1 MKRSI
6 GYYFLIVIK
15 FFLISC
21 LIYQLAIKGT
31 YMYYKGVT
39 AFILLELLEIFI
51 FYKLNKNVNNLKLN
65 FYFLSSLI
73 LNFFLINYFYYLGEK
88 YIEILLFLSL
98 LLFFILLYSF
108 LLFLIEENLFY
119 FKYTLISFSYLLF
132 LIYLT
137 VPIIPPKKEE
147 ISYIVGIF
155 YIVYVLMI
163 FLFKEVEKRNKN
175 KLLIFI
181 NKEEKSN
188 KKHVFNIIRILIY
201 SLLFYISIRYRDI
214 HYKIILFFITFELF
228 GIMIFYKKNF
238 FIKNLMKKIE
248 LYLLFNF
255 FMILIF
261 YYLGKIREEFFVF
274 TEVIIMFSP
283 FILALLSL
291 IYLLIKKMKFYL
303 IYSLILLLW
312 GLFFVMPNLAGIP
325 PELGEYKLSILHI
338 FIAYDLELEAFTR
351 VFYRNKKLNK
361 LYIFDANYS
370 VTIIEFSKKMSWRN
384 QKR

>member
-261 YYLGKIREEFFVF
+261 YYLGKIKEEFFVF

-312 GLFFVMPNLAGIP
+312 GLFFIMPNLAGIP
-325 PELGEYKLSILHI
+325 PELGEYNLSILHI
-338 FIAYDLELEAFTR
+338 FIACIIVSY
-351 VFYRNKKLNK
+351 
-361 LYIFDANYS
+361 LYIPLFRKNEKYR
-370 VTIIEFSKKMSWRN
+370 SKEI
-384 QKR
+384 

>member
-1 MKRSI
+1 MKRNI
-6 GYYFLIVIK
+6 GYYIFIVIEI
-15 FFLISC
+15 FLISC

-31 YMYYKGVT
+31 YIYYKGVT
-39 AFILLELLEIFI
+39 AFILLELLEIFM
-51 FYKLNKNVNNLKLN
+51 FYKLNKNINNFKLN

-98 LLFFILLYSF
+98 LLFFILVYSF
-108 LLFLIEENLFY
+108 LLFLIEEDLFY

-137 VPIIPPKKEE
+137 VPITPPKKEG
-147 ISYIVGIF
+147 ICYIIGIF

-163 FLFKEVEKRNKN
+163 FLFKEVEKKNKN

-188 KKHVFNIIRILIY
+188 KNYTFSIIKILIY

-214 HYKIILFFITFELF
+214 HYQIILIFITFELF
-228 GIMIFYKKNF
+228 GIMVFYKKKF

-255 FMILIF
+255 FLAIIF
-261 YYLGKIREEFFVF
+261 YYLGEEFVLFAEIILVF
-274 TEVIIMFSP
+274 TP
-283 FILALLSL
+283 FIFALFSL
-291 IYLLIKKMKFYL
+291 IFLLVKRKIFYLLF
-303 IYSLILLLW
+303 SLILLLW
-312 GLFFVMPNLAGIP
+312 GLFFIMPNFAGLP
-325 PELGEYKLSILHI
+325 PELGEYKPSIIYI
-338 FIAYDLELEAFTR
+338 FLTCIVVSY
-351 VFYRNKKLNK
+351 
-361 LYIFDANYS
+361 LYIPLFKKNES
-370 VTIIEFSKKMSWRN
+370 KRIEK
-384 QKR
+384 

>member
-88 YIEILLFLSL
+88 YIEILLFLSP
-98 LLFFILLYSF
+98 LLFFAVVYSF

-137 VPIIPPKKEE
+137 VPIIPPKKEK
-147 ISYIVGIF
+147 IGYIIGIF

-163 FLFKEVEKRNKN
+163 FWFKEDEKKNKN

-181 NKEEKSN
+181 NKEGNSN
-188 KKHVFNIIRILIY
+188 KNYTFSIIKILIY

-214 HYKIILFFITFELF
+214 HYQIILVFITLELF
-228 GIMIFYKKNF
+228 GIVIFYKKIF
-238 FIKNLMKKIE
+238 FIKYLMKKIE

-255 FMILIF
+255 FLSLIF
-261 YYLGKIREEFFVF
+261 YYLGKLKEEFFVF
-274 TEVIIMFSP
+274 TEVIIMFLP

-291 IYLLIKKMKFYL
+291 IYLLIKRINFYL

-312 GLFFVMPNLAGIP
+312 GLFFIMPNLAGIP

-338 FIAYDLELEAFTR
+338 FVVCIIVSY
-351 VFYRNKKLNK
+351 
-361 LYIFDANYS
+361 LYIPLLKKNEKYK
-370 VTIIEFSKKMSWRN
+370 SKEI
-384 QKR
+384 

>member
-1 MKRSI
+1 
-6 GYYFLIVIK
+6 
-15 FFLISC
+15 
-21 LIYQLAIKGT
+21 
-31 YMYYKGVT
+31 
-39 AFILLELLEIFI
+39 
-51 FYKLNKNVNNLKLN
+51 
-65 FYFLSSLI
+65 
-73 LNFFLINYFYYLGEK
+73 
-88 YIEILLFLSL
+88 
-98 LLFFILLYSF
+98 
-108 LLFLIEENLFY
+108 
-119 FKYTLISFSYLLF
+119 
-132 LIYLT
+132 
-137 VPIIPPKKEE
+137 
-147 ISYIVGIF
+147 
-155 YIVYVLMI
+155 MI

-214 HYKIILFFITFELF
+214 HYKIFLFFITFELF

-255 FMILIF
+255 FQILIF

-274 TEVIIMFSP
+274 TKAIIMFLP
-283 FILALLSL
+283 FFLALLSL

-312 GLFFVMPNLAGIP
+312 GLFFIMPNLAGIP

-338 FIAYDLELEAFTR
+338 FVVCIIVSY
-351 VFYRNKKLNK
+351 
-361 LYIFDANYS
+361 LYIPLF
-370 VTIIEFSKKMSWRN
+370 KKMKN
-384 QKR
+384 IKAKRFNI

>member
-1 MKRSI
+1 MKRNI
-6 GYYFLIVIK
+6 GYYIFIVIE

-31 YMYYKGVT
+31 YIYYKGVT
-39 AFILLELLEIFI
+39 AFILLELLEIFM
-51 FYKLNKNVNNLKLN
+51 FYKLNKNINNFKLN

-98 LLFFILLYSF
+98 LLFFILVYSF
-108 LLFLIEENLFY
+108 LLFLIEEDLFY

-137 VPIIPPKKEE
+137 VPIIPPKKEG
-147 ISYIVGIF
+147 ICYIIGIF

-188 KKHVFNIIRILIY
+188 KKHTFNIIRILIY

-214 HYKIILFFITFELF
+214 HYKIFLFFITFELF

-255 FMILIF
+255 FQILIF

-312 GLFFVMPNLAGIP
+312 GLFFIMPNLAGIP
-325 PELGEYKLSILHI
+325 PELGEYNLSILHI
-338 FIAYDLELEAFTR
+338 FIACIIVSY
-351 VFYRNKKLNK
+351 
-361 LYIFDANYS
+361 LYIPLFRKNEKYR
-370 VTIIEFSKKMSWRN
+370 SKEI
-384 QKR
+384 

>member
-147 ISYIVGIF
+147 IGYIVGIF

-188 KKHVFNIIRILIY
+188 KKHTFNIIRILIY

-255 FMILIF
+255 FQILIF

-274 TEVIIMFSP
+274 TEAIIMFSP

-291 IYLLIKKMKFYL
+291 ILKRRPENLKIIIMGIIFYNAK
-303 IYSLILLLW
+303 SC
-312 GLFFVMPNLAGIP
+312 
-325 PELGEYKLSILHI
+325 
-338 FIAYDLELEAFTR
+338 
-351 VFYRNKKLNK
+351 RN
-361 LYIFDANYS
+361 
-370 VTIIEFSKKMSWRN
+370 TT
-384 QKR
+384 

>member
-73 LNFFLINYFYYLGEK
+73 LNFFFINYFYYLGEK

-147 ISYIVGIF
+147 IGYIVGIF

-181 NKEEKSN
+181 NKDEKSN
-188 KKHVFNIIRILIY
+188 KKHTFNIIRILIY

-214 HYKIILFFITFELF
+214 HYKIFLFFITFELF

-238 FIKNLMKKIE
+238 FIKYLMKKIE

-338 FIAYDLELEAFTR
+338 FIACIIVSYLYTPLFKKNEK
-351 VFYRNKKLNK
+351 YR
-361 LYIFDANYS
+361 
-370 VTIIEFSKKMSWRN
+370 SKEI
-384 QKR
+384 